1 MSILVSSDPSVDPYD
16 YSSTP
21 LTQNPASDDTR
32 PPFRGR
38 RYIRKTNAVDADPQQ
53 ESSQTS
59 GDEGCCS
66 GRCGTNARPVSFP
79 TTPDGIEDFKM
90 HTLHDIL
97 MVLHTIKWILTG
109 ILAIWLI
116 LLLLSVG
123 VLYGGDEF
131 LRKMNDS
138 GVAELLTQFV
148 QTYTTEWEPYVNTTL
163 MGVAD
168 VAATSHAVITEVQP
182 SGFIQSVLGIE
193 SIINRLNQT
202 ITGGSLQVS
211 LG

>member
-1 MSILVSSDPSVDPYD
+1 M
-16 YSSTP
+16 
-21 LTQNPASDDTR
+21 
-32 PPFRGR
+32 
-38 RYIRKTNAVDADPQQ
+38 RKINAVDADLQQ
-53 ESSQTS
+53 ESSQTPK
-59 GDEGCCS
+59 DEGCCS
-66 GRCGTNARPVSFP
+66 GRCGTNARPVRFP
-79 TTPDGIEDFKM
+79 TSPDGIEDFKM

-148 QTYTTEWEPYVNTTL
+148 QTYTTQWQPYVNTTL
-163 MGVAD
+163 IGVAD
-168 VAATSHAVITEVQP
+168 VAATSHAIITEVKP
-182 SGFIQSVLGIE
+182 SGFIQSIVGIE
-193 SIINRLNQT
+193 NIIRRLNQT
-202 ITGGSLQVS
+202 IMGGALQVS